1 MLKMY
6 SKSVNISAA
15 SMFDIKGNVG
25 TPAAVFSASFGSD
38 GKTNFAESVQNAD
51 VYNEHFD
58 EIIQDSAEFKRM
70 VKEEYNEMYG
80 SAETGNAGD

>member
-25 TPAAVFSASFGSD
+25 TPAAVFSASFGKD
-38 GKTNFAESVQNAD
+38 GKINFAETAQD
-51 VYNEHFD
+51 KDTYNEHFD
-58 EIIQDSAEFKRM
+58 EIIQDNAEFKRM
-70 VKEEYNEMYG
+70 VKEEYNKMYG
-80 SAETGNAGD
+80 SIETDNASD